1 MTDPRY
7 GSRPAGGSSSRN
19 SSVSATI
26 VGDDDDSTMAA
37 AVFSGGGGGRS
48 SSVYTFDTMYT
59 TSAETAS
66 DDDHN
71 YLACE
76 FRDLLGCAWS
86 FGVRDVDDWIAHV
99 ASHLGG
105 RFPAKSL
112 CWFCND
118 VVFDTGDSSSSSSS
132 NKRRARFEERLRHV
146 AAHHARDGCAY
157 AHMRPDFYI
166 VRHLREHAII
176 DADTYARCMRY
187 TELPDELRR
196 MRLAG
201 ADKPDSSPRTSAPK
215 RGDRG
220 GGLVF
225 DQAREDRLRRKEE
238 REGKKKKIKK

>member
-26 VGDDDDSTMAA
+26 VGDDDASTMAA
-37 AVFSGGGGGRS
+37 AVFSGGGGRS

-76 FRDLLGCAWS
+76 FRDLLGCAWT
-86 FGVRDVDDWIAHV
+86 FGAREVDGWVAHV

-118 VVFDTGDSSSSSSS
+118 VVFDTGDSSSSSD
-132 NKRRARFEERLRHV
+132 NKKRQARFEERLRHV
-146 AAHHARDGCAY
+146 AAHQARDGCAY
-157 AHMRPDFYI
+157 AHMRPDFYL

-201 ADKPDSSPRTSAPK
+201 ADKPASSPRASSAPK